1 MVKQNCYA
9 PFIQLQ
15 NDQLSSFKLG
25 NKSYILDCED
35 DLIVKDIR
43 RYCDETVGHTY
54 TGQPAQAFTHHY
66 LQQFKV
72 KSYFNPQVRNALLL
86 SLIHISE
93 PTRPY

>member
-9 PFIQLQ
+9 PFIQLN
-15 NDQLSSFKLG
+15 NDQLSNFKLG
-25 NKSYILDCED
+25 NKNYILDSED
-35 DLIVKDIR
+35 DLIVKDIK

-54 TGQPAQAFTHHY
+54 SGQPAQAFTYH
-66 LQQFKV
+66 
-72 KSYFNPQVRNALLL
+72 L